1 MKQSFR
7 NHIQIIRGAIF
18 FVVFSL
24 SSQPLSAQVTGQAL
38 LQGQTVHANIEVRF
52 LPISIA
58 GQADTVITD
67 ATGAFSASIVPGVYE
82 IYFSMDG
89 YNTLAYD
96 NGVGQVLTGSEVLAS
111 VTLSNLFTKFVSGT
125 IMDTLYADTMYI
137 ATGNLTVPS
146 GQHLYM
152 KAGTQ
157 LMFDGN
163 YELVCNGNFDAEGTA
178 GLPVKISSN
187 LPNPAPESWGGI
199 DVTAGN
205 DTLFLNH
212 VLIEYADI
220 GISIVG
226 PPVVE
231 IQNCLF
237 RENYFG
243 IRMGQASGGDITNC
257 EFADH
262 TRSGIW
268 TFNNFGVGI
277 TVSCNYFHGGT
288 GGGLITNELKTD
300 LTVTN
305 NRFDSLMDQYDGPVA
320 VWTSTGDVLIEDN
333 LILNSTSGVRVLIED
348 STQASF
354 IIRHNLIAGNLI
366 GISLRAADGGAVITM
381 NTILNNASFGILQF
395 FSTGGNPEEVSYNL
409 VANNG
414 VDYSLFQLVGAGVNI
429 LNNAN
434 GTPCDA
440 YFNISD
446 PGTYSPATS
455 LYPQVG
461 DPLIDAGDP
470 TAGADPDGSVADI
483 GARFDPGCPF
493 LQSGSSVNV
502 SNVLPGDT
510 DTDGL
515 ANVWD
520 FLAVGVHY
528 GATGPSRV
536 NASTAFIPQPAQD
549 WGVLQSNGEDLK
561 HVDTDGNG
569 LINSDDSLAIILNY
583 QPIPTGQP
591 STPGPGA
598 PLTFSIPTQN
608 VAPEDTI
615 IIPIQLGVV
624 DTPALGM
631 YGMALSI
638 TYDTMMV
645 APGSVRL
652 DFSDSWLG
660 ELDSSLIAIQKDHF
674 SQGKID
680 FALTRNDL
688 VNVNGYGKIADLI
701 IVIDEDISKKDVPI
715 ALDFTDIV
723 SQSHDGAA
731 VGMSARGAVLNAE
744 VQDTLSTSLSDLLDG
759 RLLIGPNPAD
769 DILRISLS
777 DQSRISSVRL
787 LTMTG
792 TLLLDELPEANQA
805 SLKTDLFP
813 EGIYLLYIESSGGR
827 IYQRIRISHK

>member
-7 NHIQIIRGAIF
+7 KYIQFISGGILFALM
-18 FVVFSL
+18 FSL
-24 SSQPLSAQVTGQAL
+24 SPSLSAQVTGQAL
-38 LQGQTVHANIEVRF
+38 LQGQTIHDNIEVRF
-52 LPISIA
+52 FPISIA
-58 GQADTVITD
+58 GQADTVFTD
-67 ATGAFSASIVPGVYE
+67 ASGAYSASIIPGVYE
-82 IYFSMDG
+82 IYFSKPG
-89 YNTLAYD
+89 YNTLAFD
-96 NGVGQVLTGSEVLAS
+96 NGVGQVITGNETLAS
-111 VTLSNLFTKFVSGT
+111 VTLSNLFTKFISGT

-137 ATGNLTVPS
+137 ATGNLTVPT
-146 GQHLYM
+146 GQHLYL

-163 YELVCNGNFDAEGTA
+163 YELSCNGNFDAVGTA
-178 GLPVKISSN
+178 GFPVKISSN
-187 LPNPAPESWGGI
+187 LPNPGPESWAGI

-205 DTLFLNH
+205 DTLVLEH

-226 PPVVE
+226 PPVVN

-237 RENYFG
+237 KENYFG
-243 IRMGQASGGDITNC
+243 IRMGQGSGGLITNN

-268 TFNNFGVGI
+268 TFNNSGVGI
-277 TVSCNYFHGGT
+277 TVTCNYFHGGT

-320 VWTSTGDVLIEDN
+320 VWTETGDVLIEDN
-333 LILNSTSGVRVLIED
+333 LIMNSTSGVRVLIGD

-354 IIRHNLIAGNLI
+354 VIRHNLISGNLI
-366 GISLRAADGGAVITM
+366 GISLRAANGGAVITM
-381 NTILNNASFGILQF
+381 NTIINNANFGILQF

-434 GTPCDA
+434 GAPCDA

-446 PGTYSPATS
+446 PGSYSPTSS
-455 LYPQVG
+455 LYPQPG
-461 DPLIDAGDP
+461 DPQINAGDP
-470 TAGADPDGSVADI
+470 TVALDPDGTVADI

-493 LQSGSSVNV
+493 LQSGASVNI

-520 FLAVGVHY
+520 FLAIGAHY
-528 GATGPSRV
+528 GAAGQARA
-536 NASTAFIPQPAQD
+536 NASTSFTPQPAQD
-549 WGVLQSNGEDLK
+549 WGIMQANGQDLK

-569 LINSDDSLAIILNY
+569 LINEDDSLAIILNY
-583 QPIPTGQP
+583 QAIPTGQP
-591 STPGPGA
+591 SIPGPGV
-598 PLTFSIPTQN
+598 PLYFDIPTQT
-608 VAPEDTI
+608 VLPEDTV

-645 APGSVRL
+645 EPGLVRL

-660 ELDSSLIAIQKDHF
+660 DLDSTLIGIQKDHF
-674 SQGKID
+674 SEGKID
-680 FALTRNDL
+680 FAITRKDL
-688 VNVNGYGKIADLI
+688 QNVNGFGKIADLI
-701 IVIDEDISKKDVPI
+701 IVIDEDISKKEVPI
-715 ALDFTDIV
+715 ALDFTDLV
-723 SQSHDGAA
+723 SQGHDGVA
-731 VGMSARGAVLNAE
+731 VGMSPRGAVLNAE
-744 VQDTLSTSLSDLLDG
+744 VQDTLSTSLPDQLASQ
-759 RLLIGPNPAD
+759 LLIGPNPAD
-769 DILRISLS
+769 EMLEVSLKGAGSLS
-777 DQSRISSVRL
+777 RIQL
-787 LTMTG
+787 MNMTG
-792 TLLLDELPEANQA
+792 AVMLDQRSTQSNAQISTSE
-805 SLKTDLFP
+805 FP
-813 EGIYLLYIESSGGR
+813 EGIYLLLIETPEGQL
-827 IYQRIRISHK
+827 YHRIRIAH